1 MKHLGGAL
9 GVDPSLLGFGDMLSG
24 GLGDGGFFRVS
35 VLAAVKANLIRAAI
49 RDGLNQICQIHC
61 AYRYGK
67 VYVPGTEPW
76 SIRFNSVSSAIKRE
90 EAETQEKLAGIAGG
104 IVQVLAAV
112 DQDFSIADK
121 REVMH
126 VACRMMHVSDADKR
140 EVMHVACRMMHVSE
154 DDFNAMVPPPEA
166 GQEDEQ
172 DGKGNGRKPEPDDE
186 ADDGEEAP
194 EEGGGDAGQDE
205 EEDTDAEADEGIE
218 ADGEEKENE

>member
-90 EAETQEKLAGIAGG
+90 EAETQEQLAGIAGG

-126 VACRMMHVSDADKR
+126 VACRMMHVS
-140 EVMHVACRMMHVSE
+140 E
-154 DDFNAMVPPPEA
+154 DDFNAMVPPPED

>member
-1 MKHLGGAL
+1 MKRLGGAL

-76 SIRFNSVSSAIKRE
+76 SIRFNSVSSAIERE
-90 EAETQEKLAGIAGG
+90 EVETQEKLAGIAGG

-126 VACRMMHVSDADKR
+126 VACRMMHVS
-140 EVMHVACRMMHVSE
+140 E
-154 DDFNAMVPPPEA
+154 DDFNAMVPPPED
-166 GQEDEQ
+166 GQEEEQ

-205 EEDTDAEADEGIE
+205 EEDTDAEADEGTE

>member
-1 MKHLGGAL
+1 MKRLGGAL

-76 SIRFNSVSSAIKRE
+76 SIRFNSVSSAIERE
-90 EAETQEKLAGIAGG
+90 EVETQEKLAGIAGG

-126 VACRMMHVSDADKR
+126 VACRMMHVS
-140 EVMHVACRMMHVSE
+140 E
-154 DDFNAMVPPPEA
+154 DDFN
-166 GQEDEQ
+166 
-172 DGKGNGRKPEPDDE
+172 GRRSRRRRRGPRR
-186 ADDGEEAP
+186 GRR
-194 EEGGGDAGQDE
+194 GRRTGRRGRHRRRSR
-205 EEDTDAEADEGIE
+205 
-218 ADGEEKENE
+218 

>member
-1 MKHLGGAL
+1 MKRLGGAL

-35 VLAAVKANLIRAAI
+35 VLA
-49 RDGLNQICQIHC
+49 
-61 AYRYGK
+61 
-67 VYVPGTEPW
+67 
-76 SIRFNSVSSAIKRE
+76 SVSSAIERE
-90 EAETQEKLAGIAGG
+90 EVETQEKLAGIAGG

-126 VACRMMHVSDADKR
+126 VACRMMHVS
-140 EVMHVACRMMHVSE
+140 E
-154 DDFNAMVPPPEA
+154 DDFNAMVPPPED
-166 GQEDEQ
+166 GQEEEQ

-218 ADGEEKENE
+218 ADGEDKENE

>member
-126 VACRMMHVSDADKR
+126 VACRMMHVS
-140 EVMHVACRMMHVSE
+140 E
-154 DDFNAMVPPPEA
+154 DDFNAMVPPPEY

>member
-67 VYVPGTEPW
+67 VYVPRTEPW

-126 VACRMMHVSDADKR
+126 VACRMMHVS
-140 EVMHVACRMMHVSE
+140 E
-154 DDFNAMVPPPEA
+154 DDFNAMVPPPED

>member
-1 MKHLGGAL
+1 MKRLGGAL
-9 GVDPSLLGFGDMLSG
+9 GVDPSLLVFGDMLSG

-49 RDGLNQICQIHC
+49 RDGLSQICQIHC

-76 SIRFNSVSSAIKRE
+76 SIRFNSVSSAIERE

-104 IVQVLAAV
+104 IVQVLAAI
-112 DQDFSIADK
+112 DQDFSI
-121 REVMH
+121 
-126 VACRMMHVSDADKR
+126 ADKR

-154 DDFNAMVPPPEA
+154 DDFNAMVPPPED
-166 GQEDEQ
+166 GQEEEQ

-205 EEDTDAEADEGIE
+205 EEDTDAEADEGTE
-218 ADGEEKENE
+218 ADGGGKRK

>member
-1 MKHLGGAL
+1 MKRLGGAL

-76 SIRFNSVSSAIKRE
+76 SIRFNSVSSAIERE
-90 EAETQEKLAGIAGG
+90 EVETQEELAGIAGG

-121 REVMH
+121 REG
-126 VACRMMHVSDADKR
+126 
-140 EVMHVACRMMHVSE
+140 MHVACRMMHVSE
-154 DDFNAMVPPPEA
+154 DDFNAMVPPPED
-166 GQEDEQ
+166 GQEEEQ

>member
-1 MKHLGGAL
+1 MKRLGGAL

-76 SIRFNSVSSAIKRE
+76 SIRFNSVSSAIERE

-126 VACRMMHVSDADKR
+126 VACRMMHVS
-140 EVMHVACRMMHVSE
+140 E
-154 DDFNAMVPPPEA
+154 DDFNAMVPPPED

-205 EEDTDAEADEGIE
+205 EEVTDAEADEGIE

>member
-1 MKHLGGAL
+1 MKRLGGAL

-76 SIRFNSVSSAIKRE
+76 SIRFNSVSSAIERE
-90 EAETQEKLAGIAGG
+90 EVETQEKLAGIAGG
-104 IVQVLAAV
+104 IVRVLGAV
-112 DQDFSIADK
+112 DQDFSI
-121 REVMH
+121 
-126 VACRMMHVSDADKR
+126 ADKR

-154 DDFNAMVPPPEA
+154 DDFNAMVPPPED
-166 GQEDEQ
+166 GQEEEQ

>member
-121 REVMH
+121 REVMP
-126 VACRMMHVSDADKR
+126 
-140 EVMHVACRMMHVSE
+140 VACRMMHVSE
-154 DDFNAMVPPPEA
+154 DDFNAMVPPPED

>member
-67 VYVPGTEPW
+67 VDVPGTEPW

-126 VACRMMHVSDADKR
+126 VACRMMHVS
-140 EVMHVACRMMHVSE
+140 E
-154 DDFNAMVPPPEA
+154 DDFNAMVPPPED

>member
-1 MKHLGGAL
+1 MKRLGGAL

-49 RDGLNQICQIHC
+49 REGLNQICQIHC

-76 SIRFNSVSSAIKRE
+76 SIRFNAVSSAIERE

-126 VACRMMHVSDADKR
+126 VACRMMHVS
-140 EVMHVACRMMHVSE
+140 E
-154 DDFNAMVPPPEA
+154 DDFNAMVPPPED
-166 GQEDEQ
+166 GQEEEQ

>member
-1 MKHLGGAL
+1 MKRLGGAL

-76 SIRFNSVSSAIKRE
+76 SIRFNSVSSAIERE
-90 EAETQEKLAGIAGG
+90 EVETQEKLAGIAGG

-126 VACRMMHVSDADKR
+126 VACRMMHVS
-140 EVMHVACRMMHVSE
+140 E
-154 DDFNAMVPPPEA
+154 DVFNAMVPPPED
-166 GQEDEQ
+166 GQEEEQ

>member
-1 MKHLGGAL
+1 MKRLGGAL

-49 RDGLNQICQIHC
+49 RDGLNQICQTHC

-76 SIRFNSVSSAIKRE
+76 SIRFNSVSSAIERE
-90 EAETQEKLAGIAGG
+90 EVETQEKLAGIAGG

-126 VACRMMHVSDADKR
+126 VACRMMHVS
-140 EVMHVACRMMHVSE
+140 E
-154 DDFNAMVPPPEA
+154 DDFNAMVPPPED
-166 GQEDEQ
+166 GQEEEQ

>member
-1 MKHLGGAL
+1 MKRLGGAL

-76 SIRFNSVSSAIKRE
+76 SIRFNSVSSAIERE

-126 VACRMMHVSDADKR
+126 VACRMMHVS
-140 EVMHVACRMMHVSE
+140 E
-154 DDFNAMVPPPEA
+154 DDFNAMVPPPED
-166 GQEDEQ
+166 GQEEEQ

>member
-1 MKHLGGAL
+1 MKRLGGAL

-126 VACRMMHVSDADKR
+126 VACRMMHVS
-140 EVMHVACRMMHVSE
+140 E
-154 DDFNAMVPPPEA
+154 DDFNAMVPPPED
-166 GQEDEQ
+166 GQEEEQ

>member
-1 MKHLGGAL
+1 MPDVNALEDVNFYVKRLGGAL

-76 SIRFNSVSSAIKRE
+76 SIRFNSVSSAIERE
-90 EAETQEKLAGIAGG
+90 EVETQEKLAGIAGG

-126 VACRMMHVSDADKR
+126 VACRMMHVS
-140 EVMHVACRMMHVSE
+140 E
-154 DDFNAMVPPPEA
+154 DDFNAMVPPPED
-166 GQEDEQ
+166 GQEEEQ